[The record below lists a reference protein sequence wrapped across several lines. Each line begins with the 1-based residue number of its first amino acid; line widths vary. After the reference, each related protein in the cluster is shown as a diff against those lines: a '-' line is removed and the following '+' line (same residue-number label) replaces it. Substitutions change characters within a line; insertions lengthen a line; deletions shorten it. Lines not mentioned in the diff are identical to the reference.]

1 MYREQY
7 REFPIA
13 DIRVERA
20 DIFTI
25 SEISVSLPIS
35 CEILKSIIIFGAKRW
50 NIWVVSYTIVL

>member
-35 CEILKSIIIFGAKRW
+35 CGILKSIIIFGAKR
-50 NIWVVSYTIVL
+50 